1 MRRRLLFRHNPLT
14 ASLRLRLF
22 MLIILPLVA
31 VAMMAGA
38 LRFWQA
44 QTMSQALY
52 DDALKVVAH
61 VVAREVIITQG
72 DVVSDALLD
81 SLVGVMGDPIFYNVS
96 AADGRILA
104 GFTDIPPD
112 VLPGDLDGGVP
123 YFFDFTY
130 ADKPVRA
137 VALREFISDPFF
149 DGWTTVLVWQTTT
162 QRRALSIVILQQ
174 ALSILLAVIV
184 TAAAAVWFGI
194 ARGLRP
200 LTDLREA
207 ISLRSPSELNPIRR
221 VVPSEVRPLVATMNS
236 LFTRLHAEMQRRNA
250 FIANAAHQI
259 RNPVAAIKA
268 QAEAAI
274 STKDPAQRDIRLQDL
289 HAAASEL
296 SRLSQQLL
304 SLESADHSSVSD
316 TTVFNFT
323 RLVADMARKSAPAAL
338 EQGIE
343 INLDAPEQ
351 PLLVRGN
358 EILLREAVENLLD
371 NALRYGAVD
380 GGEVTLRLESDPQ
393 HIKLFVTDDGPGIP
407 AAASEQIF
415 DRFMRLPQPDGKEQ
429 SRSGCGLGL
438 AIVRTIAASH
448 KGSAHV
454 APSKGGCTVVL
465 TLPLASRDADGGH
478 GSNAKPSLGNPA
490 KPPAL
495 LI

>member
-1 MRRRLLFRHNPLT
+1 MTRRVQLWRNPLS

-81 SLVGVMGDPIFYNVS
+81 SLVGVLGDPIFYNVS
-96 AADGRILA
+96 AADGRFLA
-104 GFTDIPPD
+104 GFTDIPANIVPD
-112 VLPGDLDGGVP
+112 DLRGGEP
-123 YFFDFTY
+123 HFFDFIY

-162 QRRALSIVILQQ
+162 QRRALSMVILQQ
-174 ALSILLAVIV
+174 ALSILLAVVV

-200 LTDLREA
+200 LTDLRA
-207 ISLRSPSELNPIRR
+207 AVSLRSPSELGPIRR
-221 VVPSEVRPLVATMNS
+221 VVPTEVRPLVGTMNS
-236 LFTRLHAEMQRRNA
+236 LFARLQAEMQRRNA

-274 STKDPAQRDIRLQDL
+274 STKDPDQRDVRLQDL
-289 HAAASEL
+289 HTAASEL

-304 SLESADHSSVSD
+304 SLESADHSGLGD
-316 TTVFNFT
+316 TALIDFT
-323 RLVADMARKSAPAAL
+323 WLVADMARKFAPAAL
-338 EQGIE
+338 DQAIE

-351 PLLVRGN
+351 PLNVQGN

-371 NALRYGAVD
+371 NALRYGAAN
-380 GGEVTLRLESDPQ
+380 GGELTLRLECEQQ
-393 HIKLFVTDDGPGIP
+393 HVKLFVKDEGPGIP
-407 AAASEQIF
+407 VLASEQVF
-415 DRFMRLPQPDGKEQ
+415 ERFIRLPQADGKEQ
-429 SRSGCGLGL
+429 ARSGCGLGL

-448 KGSAHV
+448 GGSAHV
-454 APSKGGCTVVL
+454 APETTGCTIVL
-465 TLPLASRDADGGH
+465 TLPLAA
-478 GSNAKPSLGNPA
+478 GSLQNSTQV
-490 KPPAL
+490 
-495 LI
+495 